1 MQTDIQSATDSGSAD
16 EWRVKEDQSGESEN
30 DFSFGFGDVR
40 ITPAL
45 VSFACSCECCVVLLP
60 SIYFFCVIS

>member
-1 MQTDIQSATDSGSAD
+1 MHTDKQSATDSGSAD

-40 ITPAL
+40 ITLAL
-45 VSFACSCECCVVLLP
+45 ALFRLSYQICL
-60 SIYFFCVIS
+60 

>member
-40 ITPAL
+40 ITLAL
-45 VSFACSCECCVVLLP
+45 ALFRL
-60 SIYFFCVIS
+60 FFVNVIV